1 MKINEFQTKVGHEI
15 QQRLKRLCGRPSPMK
30 RLVFVIIVCAVLA
43 VVNIWF
49 LFSSIYNIG
58 KNDAEKELM
67 KMQHTCTSRRRSIE
81 KMELRK
87 RKEVK
92 EFKENKELKEFKE
105 YDEQQS
111 NERE

>member
-30 RLVFVIIVCAVLA
+30 RLVFVIVVCVVLA

-67 KMQHTCTSRRRSIE
+67 KMQHIE
-81 KMELRK
+81 KLELRK

-111 NERE
+111 IERE

>member
-30 RLVFVIIVCAVLA
+30 RLIFVIVVCVVLA

-67 KMQHTCTSRRRSIE
+67 KMQHIE
-81 KMELRK
+81 KLELRNK
-87 RKEVK
+87 KESK
-92 EFKENKELKEFKE
+92 DFKELNENKE

>member
-1 MKINEFQTKVGHEI
+1 MSMKMKINEFQTKVGHEI

-30 RLVFVIIVCAVLA
+30 RLVFVIVVCVVLA

-67 KMQHTCTSRRRSIE
+67 KMQHIE
-81 KMELRK
+81 KLELRK
-87 RKEVK
+87 KKESKENK
-92 EFKENKELKEFKE
+92 EFKEFNE

>member
-1 MKINEFQTKVGHEI
+1 MKEKINEFQTKVGHEI

-30 RLVFVIIVCAVLA
+30 RLVFVIVVCVVLA

-67 KMQHTCTSRRRSIE
+67 KMQHIE
-81 KMELRK
+81 MLELRK
-87 RKEVK
+87 RKES
-92 EFKENKELKEFKE
+92 KENKEFKEFKE